1 MGVSHTVRGLLRRL
15 PGRQAVRTIAFR
27 TGAIRW
33 WWRYRHLIDGSYT
46 EAPPPVIKHDPHREQ
61 LWSHFE
67 SVHASSLIEIGCA
80 DGANLVLFAERA
92 PRVALSGV
100 DINPHALA
108 IAEQRVRDAG
118 GTAGTFRHGS
128 AEHVPAPDASADVA
142 LSDAVFMYLPQAQ
155 AVAALREM
163 RRVARR
169 AMLLHTFVDDTLA
182 ASAVVGGNWVHPL
195 SALLR
200 LAVPGA
206 TVARERSKNTGG
218 QWALYGELFVVTW

>member
-1 MGVSHTVRGLLRRL
+1 MRLFDALHLL
-15 PGRQAVRTIAFR
+15 PGRGVLRTIAFR
-27 TGAIRW
+27 TGAIKW
-33 WWRYRHLIDGSYT
+33 WWRYRHLIDGSYRQ
-46 EAPPPVIKHDPHREQ
+46 APPPTETVDPHREQ
-61 LWSHFE
+61 LWSHLE
-67 SVHASSLIEIGCA
+67 SLHAGSLIEIGCA

-100 DINPHALA
+100 DINPRALA

-142 LSDAVFMYLPQAQ
+142 LSDAVFMYLSQAQ

-169 AMLLHTFVDDTLA
+169 AMLLHTFVDDALA
-182 ASAVVGGNWVHPL
+182 ASAVVGGDWVHPL

-218 QWALYGELFVVTW
+218 QWAPYGELFVVTW